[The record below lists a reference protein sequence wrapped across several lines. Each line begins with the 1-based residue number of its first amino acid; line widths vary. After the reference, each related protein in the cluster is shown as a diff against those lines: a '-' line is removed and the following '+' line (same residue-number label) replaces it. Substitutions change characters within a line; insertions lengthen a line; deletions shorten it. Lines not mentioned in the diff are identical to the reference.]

1 LLIRLLTSTP
11 RMEALIATAMLTTTG
26 NAVPSTLFYN
36 LSTNPERVSRIVER
50 LEVQHGSILEHN
62 RLIWLIEAEDSE
74 VMEVLLSN
82 RFFNFTKLSLKK
94 WLMSANLRAV
104 LEYKSRGGEF
114 AYLLFESLKDVASTV
129 YVSGR
134 R

>member
-1 LLIRLLTSTP
+1 LLVRLLASTP
-11 RMEALIATAMLTTTG
+11 KIEALIATAMLTTTS
-26 NAVPSTLFYN
+26 NAVPSTLFFN
-36 LSTNPERVSRIVER
+36 LSNNPEKVSRIVER

-82 RFFNFTKLSLKK
+82 KFFTFTKLSLKH

-104 LEYKSRGGEF
+104 LDYESRGGTF
-114 AYLLFESLKDVASTV
+114 TYLLLESLKDVASTV
-129 YVSGR
+129 FSSGR